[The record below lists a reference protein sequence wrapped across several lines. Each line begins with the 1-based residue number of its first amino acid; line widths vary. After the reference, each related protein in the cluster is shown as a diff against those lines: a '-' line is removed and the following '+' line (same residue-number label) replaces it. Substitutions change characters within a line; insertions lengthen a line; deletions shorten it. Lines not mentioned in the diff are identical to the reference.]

1 LFLKTRHFGEFL
13 RFWSNVKE
21 NHFYFRLPIRI
32 PIMNNVNRRDFLK
45 LSGTT
50 LIGLT
55 LGGVALRANAQ
66 EQVKLDDPTALAL
79 KYVHDS
85 KVEGQNCANCQHIQG
100 EAGKEWRPCAF
111 FPGKVV
117 NAKGWCAGWMKKVG

>member
-1 LFLKTRHFGEFL
+1 M
-13 RFWSNVKE
+13 RFRDNVKE
-21 NHFYFRLPIRI
+21 NHFYFRLQIRI

-45 LSGTT
+45 LTGTSI
-50 LIGLT
+50 IGLT

-85 KVEGQNCANCQHIQG
+85 KVEGQNCENCQHIQG
-100 EAGKEWRPCAF
+100 EEGKEWRPCAF

-117 NAKGWCAGWMKKVG
+117 ASKGWCAGWMKKVG

>member
-1 LFLKTRHFGEFL
+1 
-13 RFWSNVKE
+13 
-21 NHFYFRLPIRI
+21 
-32 PIMNNVNRRDFLK
+32 MNNVNRRDFLK

-50 LIGLT
+50 LIGVT
-55 LGGVALRANAQ
+55 LSGVAMRANAQ

-85 KVEGQNCANCQHIQG
+85 KVAGQNCANCQYIQG
-100 EAGKEWRPCAF
+100 EADKEWVGCGI

-117 NAKGWCAGWMKKVG
+117 NAKGWCSAWMKKAG